1 MTTKTSDETVA
12 QPAHEVALEYM
23 PAYAWLIPGG
33 ALCQVMLSGTASF
46 RLNLD
51 SIGEVPQLDLDEV
64 GYLEMHRSLLRSCA
78 EWSSAYLTL
87 LLGDVEAQERAYLP
101 SSAFDGVAA
110 AKSFHELLSA
120 TLETVRFES
129 LDLCQ
134 SSAWVEFA
142 LIQRFQ
148 SVARVAAIYVGKYL
162 DEKLVH
168 VMVDMDSY
176 DLELMEALFDREYE
190 IKSRFPSVA
199 LSFSYLPLHGRNP
212 AELAGESA
220 VLIWERGAFVF
231 RSIA

>member
-12 QPAHEVALEYM
+12 QPAHDVALEYI
-23 PAYAWLIPGG
+23 PAYAWPIPGG

-51 SIGEVPQLDLDEV
+51 SIGEVLQLDLDEV

-87 LLGDVEAQERAYLP
+87 PLGDIEAQERAYLP

-110 AKSFHELLSA
+110 AKTFQDLLSVSLQ
-120 TLETVRFES
+120 TIQLES
-129 LDLCQ
+129 LGLP
-134 SSAWVEFA
+134 SGPAWVEFA
-142 LIQRFQ
+142 LIQGFR
-148 SVARVAAIYVGKYL
+148 SVTKVAAIYVGKYL
-162 DEKLVH
+162 DEKLVY

-176 DLELMEALFDREYE
+176 DLELMEALLDREYE

-231 RSIA
+231 RSIT